1 MFKYESNVVFGSSI
15 WKIMT
20 DILDKVCIKLTKTNY
35 IHKTDIS
42 LILFRVC
49 TNTIYKQITNTLPLL

>member
-1 MFKYESNVVFGSSI
+1 
-15 WKIMT
+15 MT